1 MRPLVCYSR
10 QVVSGHY
17 PMTSCITFHT
27 YPDLLF
33 DGGRLAATCWGD
45 HPTVSTL
52 EQVVCATITLEPG
65 AVVLR
70 ASGIDGTARGLMPA
84 GLG

>member
-1 MRPLVCYSR
+1 
-10 QVVSGHY
+10 
-17 PMTSCITFHT
+17 MTSLTTFHT

-33 DGGRLAATCWGD
+33 DGGRLAATCWGG

-52 EQVVCATITLEPG
+52 EQVVRATIAVDPD

-70 ASGIDGTARGLMPA
+70 ASGTDGTARGLMPG

>member
-1 MRPLVCYSR
+1 MA
-10 QVVSGHY
+10 
-17 PMTSCITFHT
+17 SCTTFHT
-27 YPDLLF
+27 YPQLLF

-45 HPTVSTL
+45 HPTVSTV
-52 EQVVCATITLEPG
+52 EQVVRATLAVEPD

-70 ASGIDGTARGLMPA
+70 AAGSDGTARGLMPA

>member
-1 MRPLVCYSR
+1 
-10 QVVSGHY
+10 
-17 PMTSCITFHT
+17 MTSCITFHT
-27 YPDLLF
+27 YADLLF

-52 EQVVCATITLEPG
+52 QQAVCATIAVDSE

-70 ASGIDGTARGLMPA
+70 ASGTDGTATGLMPA

>member
-1 MRPLVCYSR
+1 
-10 QVVSGHY
+10 
-17 PMTSCITFHT
+17 MTSLTTFHT

-33 DGGRLAATCWGD
+33 DGGRLAAKCWGD

-52 EQVVCATITLEPG
+52 QQDVRATIAVDSE

-70 ASGIDGTARGLMPA
+70 ASGTDGTARGLMPG

>member
-1 MRPLVCYSR
+1 
-10 QVVSGHY
+10 
-17 PMTSCITFHT
+17 MTSLTTFHT

-33 DGGRLAATCWGD
+33 DGGRLAATCWGG
-45 HPTVSTL
+45 HPTVSTVK
-52 EQVVCATITLEPG
+52 QAVCATIAVDSE

-70 ASGIDGTARGLMPA
+70 AVGTDGIAKGLMPG

>member
-1 MRPLVCYSR
+1 MA
-10 QVVSGHY
+10 
-17 PMTSCITFHT
+17 SCITFHT
-27 YPDLLF
+27 YPGLLF

-45 HPTVSTL
+45 HFTVSTL
-52 EQVVCATITLEPG
+52 EQVTRATIAVDSE

-70 ASGIDGTARGLMPA
+70 ATGSDGTAKGLMPG

>member
-1 MRPLVCYSR
+1 MA
-10 QVVSGHY
+10 
-17 PMTSCITFHT
+17 SCITFHT

-33 DGGRLAATCWGD
+33 DGGRLAATCWND
-45 HPTVSTL
+45 HPTVSTV
-52 EQVVCATITLEPG
+52 EQVVRATLAVDSE

>member
-1 MRPLVCYSR
+1 MA
-10 QVVSGHY
+10 
-17 PMTSCITFHT
+17 SCVTFHT
-27 YPDLLF
+27 YPELLF
-33 DGGRLAATCWGD
+33 DGGRLAATCWGG
-45 HPTVSTL
+45 HPTVLTV
-52 EQVVCATITLEPG
+52 EQVVRATLAVEPE

>member
-1 MRPLVCYSR
+1 
-10 QVVSGHY
+10 
-17 PMTSCITFHT
+17 MTSLTTFHT

-52 EQVVCATITLEPG
+52 QQAVCATIAVDSE

-70 ASGIDGTARGLMPA
+70 ASGTDGTAKGLLPG